1 MTQNDNSKTLYII
14 DTLAEIFRS
23 FYAIQTRLVS
33 SVTGEPTNAI
43 YGFTTTLLK
52 LLTDYKAQYII
63 AAIDMPGDTFR
74 NEMYKEYKG
83 HRRTPPDDLVTQI
96 PRIQQLLETLQ
107 IPVIGKPKLEADD
120 IIASVTQYILDS
132 PDTQDVHVCIISKDK
147 DLEQLLCDRV
157 TMFDLRNEVTI
168 DEAHLLENKGI
179 TPDQVIDTLALMGD
193 TSDNIPGVEGIG
205 LKTAAKLIQEFG
217 SIENIY
223 ANIDQIKGKRRENL
237 EKAQD
242 YISLSQQLVTL
253 KRDADLDFSL
263 EQARFKPPELSKINP
278 LLDQLELKRFYK
290 PLAELASGNTESD
303 QVKTEVK
310 TTRKERLEAMEQEKD
325 AILEEGKFTTAETG
339 DYTAITTEEQLDA
352 LVETLSKQSLIA
364 VDTETDGL
372 NRNSNLCGISF
383 SWKPQ
388 QGVYVPIRTPNPENH
403 LDQETVISKL
413 KPILENAEL
422 PKCGHNLK
430 FDTSIFIRHGVQLR
444 GVVFDTMLASQ
455 LVDPRQPSHNLD
467 NLALLHLKH
476 KMIPLSNL
484 IGDEDDSTSIDKIP
498 LDEVT
503 QYASEDTDIVLQL
516 YHYFKP
522 KLVETETNELVRDIE
537 SPLGPILALME
548 FNGIVC
554 DTEELKKQTEVVEEM
569 VVECEKVIHEL
580 VGYQFNIDSPSRL
593 AEVLFDDIG
602 FKPVRRTKTGK
613 NSTDANVLEA
623 LAAQEDINT
632 PKTSVPRL
640 IIEYRQCRNLQ
651 STYLGHLRHSV
662 NEDTKRIHTHLYQL
676 TTATG
681 RLKSD
686 SPNLQNIPV
695 RSEIGRQLRR
705 VFIAPEGHKLICAD
719 YSQIELRVLAHF
731 SRDPILTEIFTTG
744 LDIHTSVAAEVF
756 KVDPE
761 DVSRDLRD
769 KAKIVNFGIIYGVSP
784 SGLAR
789 RIQGMDVN
797 EARDLITNYKARFP
811 GINEFFQSCV
821 QQALDQG
828 YVSTLTG
835 RRRAI
840 PELFER
846 SRSRQSLGERL
857 AINTVIQGSAAD
869 LIKAAMVKVQHRI
882 DRDDLQMKLLLQIH
896 DELVLE
902 TPINLAEEHAAIVSE
917 EMENA
922 LELNVPLLTETGI
935 GDNWMDAK

>member
-1 MTQNDNSKTLYII
+1 MTPNDSTRTLYII

-33 SVTGEPTNAI
+33 GVTGEPTNAI
-43 YGFTTTLLK
+43 YGFMNAVMK
-52 LLTDYKAQYII
+52 LLTEYKAEYII

-74 NEMYKEYKG
+74 NEMYEEYKE
-83 HRRTPPDDLVTQI
+83 HRSTPPNDLVTQI

-107 IPVIGKPKLEADD
+107 IPVIGKPELEADD

-132 PDTQDVHVCIISKDK
+132 PNTQDVQVCIISKDK
-147 DLEQLLCDRV
+147 DLEQLLCERV
-157 TMFDLRNEVTI
+157 TMLDLRKDVTI
-168 DEAHLLENKGI
+168 DVASLMENKGI
-179 TPDQVIDTLALMGD
+179 TPEQVIDTLALMGD
-193 TSDNIPGVEGIG
+193 TSDNVPGVEGIG

-223 ANIDQIKGKRRENL
+223 ANIDKIKGKRRENL
-237 EKAQD
+237 EKAQE

-263 EQARFKPPELSKINP
+263 EQARFKKPDLSKINP
-278 LLDQLELKRFYK
+278 LLEQLELKRFYN
-290 PLAELASGNTESD
+290 PLAELASGGTVSD
-303 QVKTEVK
+303 QVKTEVQS
-310 TTRKERLEAMEQEKD
+310 TRKERLEAMEKEKE
-325 AILEEGKFTTAETG
+325 AIIEEGKFTTAAAG
-339 DYTAITTEEQLDA
+339 DYSAVTTESELEK
-352 LVETLSKQSLIA
+352 LSETLATQAIIA

-372 NRNSNLCGISF
+372 YRNSALCGISF

-388 QGVYVPIRTPNPENH
+388 HGVYVPIRSPNPESH
-403 LDQETVISKL
+403 LDEETVISKL
-413 KPILENAEL
+413 KPILENPEL
-422 PKCGHNLK
+422 YKCGHNLK
-430 FDTSIFIRHGVQLR
+430 FDASIFIRHGVQLQ

-455 LVDPRQPSHNLD
+455 LADPRKPSHNLD
-467 NLALLHLKH
+467 NLALLHLNH
-476 KMIPLSNL
+476 KMIPLSDL
-484 IGDEDDSTSIDKIP
+484 LGDEEDSISIDKVP
-498 LDEVT
+498 FEDVT
-503 QYASEDTDIVLQL
+503 KYASEDTDIVLQL

-522 KLVETETNELVRDIE
+522 KLEETDTNELIRDIE

-554 DTEELKKQTEVVEEM
+554 DTDELQRHTEIVEKLVVQR
-569 VVECEKVIHEL
+569 EKEIHDL
-580 VGYQFNIDSPSRL
+580 VGYSFNIDSPSRL
-593 AEVLFDDIG
+593 AEILFDDIG

-623 LAAQEDINT
+623 LAAQEDINN

-640 IIEYRQCRNLQ
+640 IIEYRQSRNLQ
-651 STYLGHLRHSV
+651 STYLGNLRHSV
-662 NEDTKRIHTHLYQL
+662 NEDTKRIHTHFYQL

-681 RLKSD
+681 RLQSD

-695 RSEIGRQLRR
+695 RSEIGRQLRK

-731 SRDPILTEIFTTG
+731 SDDPKLVEIFINDM
-744 LDIHTSVAAEVF
+744 DIHTSVAAEVF
-756 KVDPE
+756 KIDPE
-761 DVSRDLRD
+761 DVSREMRD

-789 RIQGMDVN
+789 RIQGMNVN
-797 EARDLITNYKARFP
+797 EARELIEDYKARFP
-811 GINEFFQSCV
+811 GISAFFQDCV

-840 PELFER
+840 PELFE
-846 SRSRQSLGERL
+846 SSQSRQSLGERL
-857 AINTVIQGSAAD
+857 AINTVIQGTAAD

-882 DRDDLQMKLLLQIH
+882 DRDQLEMKLLLQIH

-902 TPINLAEEHAAIVSE
+902 SPIDLIEEHAAIVVE
-917 EMENA
+917 EMESA
-922 LELNVPLLTETGI
+922 LKLNVPLRTETGI

>member
-1 MTQNDNSKTLYII
+1 MTPTDNSKTLYII

-43 YGFTTTLLK
+43 YGFTTTLMK

-63 AAIDMPGDTFR
+63 AAIDMPGGTFR
-74 NEMYKEYKG
+74 NEMYEEYKG

-96 PRIQQLLETLQ
+96 PRIQQVLETLQ
-107 IPVIGKPKLEADD
+107 IPVIGRPELEADD

-132 PDTQDVHVCIISKDK
+132 PDTQDVHVRIISKDK

-157 TMFDLRNEVTI
+157 TMIDLRNDISI
-168 DEAHLLENKGI
+168 DVASLWENKGI

-193 TSDNIPGVEGIG
+193 SSDNVPGVEGIG

-217 SIENIY
+217 SIDNIY
-223 ANIDQIKGKRRENL
+223 ANIDKIKGKRRENL

-242 YISLSQQLVTL
+242 FISLSQQLVTL
-253 KRDADLDFSL
+253 KRDAEL
-263 EQARFKPPELSKINP
+263 EFTMEKARFKTPDMSKINP
-278 LLDQLELKRFYK
+278 LFEELELKRFYK
-290 PLAELASGNTESD
+290 PLTELASGSTVSD
-303 QVKTEVK
+303 QVKAEVK

-325 AILEEGKFTTAETG
+325 AILEEGKFTTAESG
-339 DYTAITTEEQLDA
+339 DYSAITTQEQLHSLA
-352 LVETLSKQSLIA
+352 ETLTTQKIIA

-372 NRNSNLCGISF
+372 YRNSNLCGISF

-388 QGVYVPIRTPNPENH
+388 QGVYVPIRSQNTENH
-403 LDQETVISKL
+403 LDQDTVISKL
-413 KPILENAEL
+413 KPILENPEL

-430 FDTSIFIRHGVQLR
+430 FDASIFIRHGVQLQ

-455 LVDPRQPSHNLD
+455 LVDPRKPSHNLD
-467 NLALLHLKH
+467 NLALLHLNH
-476 KMIPLSNL
+476 KMIPISDLL
-484 IGDEDDSTSIDKIP
+484 GDEEDSTSIDKIP
-498 LDEVT
+498 FEEVT
-503 QYASEDTDIVLQL
+503 LYASEDTDIVLQL

-522 KLVETETNELVRDIE
+522 KLEETDTNELVRDIE

-548 FNGIVC
+548 FNGVVC
-554 DTEELKKQTEVVEEM
+554 DTEELEKQTRSVGQLVIQF
-569 VVECEKVIHEL
+569 EKEIHDL
-580 VGYQFNIDSPSRL
+580 VGYSFNIDSPSRL
-593 AEVLFDDIG
+593 AEILFDDIG

-623 LAAQEDINT
+623 LAAQEDINN
-632 PKTSVPRL
+632 PRTSVPRL
-640 IIEYRQCRNLQ
+640 ILEYRQCRNLQ
-651 STYLGHLRHSV
+651 STYFGNLRHSV
-662 NEDTKRIHTHLYQL
+662 DEQTKRIHTHLYQL

-681 RLKSD
+681 RLQSD

-705 VFIAPEGHKLICAD
+705 VFIAPDGHKLICAD

-731 SRDPILTEIFTTG
+731 SKDPKLTEIFTEG
-744 LDIHTSVAAEVF
+744 MDIHTSVAAEVF
-756 KVDPE
+756 KVEPE
-761 DVSRDLRD
+761 DVSRELRD

-789 RIQGMDVN
+789 RIQGMNVN

-811 GINEFFQSCV
+811 GINAFFQSCV

-840 PELFER
+840 PEIFEP
-846 SRSRQSLGERL
+846 SQSRQSLGERL
-857 AINTVIQGSAAD
+857 AINTVIQGTAAD

-882 DRDDLQMKLLLQIH
+882 DHDQLQLKLLLQIH

-902 TPINLAEEHAAIVSE
+902 TPTKLAEKHAEIVSQ

-922 LELNVPLLTETGI
+922 LKLNVPLLTETGI
-935 GDNWMDAK
+935 GDNWMYAK

>member
-1 MTQNDNSKTLYII
+1 MTSNESTKTLYII

-33 SVTGEPTNAI
+33 GVTGEPTNAI
-43 YGFTTTLLK
+43 YGFMNAVMK
-52 LLTDYKAQYII
+52 LLTDYKAEYII

-74 NEMYKEYKG
+74 NEMYEEYKE
-83 HRRTPPDDLVTQI
+83 HRSTPPNDLVTQI

-107 IPVIGKPKLEADD
+107 IPVIGKPELEADD
-120 IIASVTQYILDS
+120 IIASVAQYILDS

-157 TMFDLRNEVTI
+157 TMLDLRKDVTI
-168 DEAHLLENKGI
+168 DVASLMETKGI
-179 TPDQVIDTLALMGD
+179 TPEQVIDTLALMGD
-193 TSDNIPGVEGIG
+193 TSDNVPGVEGIG

-237 EKAQD
+237 EKAQE

-253 KRDADLDFSL
+253 KRDADIDFSM
-263 EQARFKPPELSKINP
+263 EQARFKKPDLSKINP
-278 LLDQLELKRFYK
+278 LLEQLELKRFYN
-290 PLAELASGNTESD
+290 PLAELASGSTVSD
-303 QVKTEVK
+303 QVKTEVQS
-310 TTRKERLEAMEQEKD
+310 TRKERLEAMEKEKE
-325 AILEEGKFTTAETG
+325 AIIEEGKFTTAATG
-339 DYTAITTEEQLDA
+339 DYTAVTTESELEKLA
-352 LVETLSKQSLIA
+352 ETLETQPIIA

-372 NRNSNLCGISF
+372 YRNSALCGISF
-383 SWKPQ
+383 SWKPHH
-388 QGVYVPIRTPNPENH
+388 GVYVPIRSTNPESH
-403 LDQETVISKL
+403 LDEETVLSKL
-413 KPILENAEL
+413 KPILENPEL

-430 FDTSIFIRHGVQLR
+430 FDASIFIRHGVQLQ

-455 LVDPRQPSHNLD
+455 LADPRKPSHNLD
-467 NLALLHLKH
+467 NLALLHLNH
-476 KMIPLSNL
+476 KMIPISDLL
-484 IGDEDDSTSIDKIP
+484 GDEEDSISIDKVP
-498 LDEVT
+498 FEDVT
-503 QYASEDTDIVLQL
+503 QYASEDTDVVLQL

-522 KLVETETNELVRDIE
+522 KLEETDTNEFIREIE

-548 FNGIVC
+548 FNGIVF
-554 DTEELKKQTEVVEEM
+554 DKEELNRHTEIVDKLVVER
-569 VVECEKVIHEL
+569 EKEIYDL
-580 VGYQFNIDSPSRL
+580 VGYSFNIDSPSRL
-593 AEVLFDDIG
+593 ADILFDDIG
-602 FKPVRRTKTGK
+602 FKPVRKTRTGK

-623 LAAQEDINT
+623 LAAQEDLNN
-632 PKTSVPRL
+632 PKTRVPGL
-640 IIEYRQCRNLQ
+640 IIEYRQSRNLQ
-651 STYLGHLRHSV
+651 STYLGNLRNSV
-662 NEDTKRIHTHLYQL
+662 DDNTKRIHTHFYQL

-681 RLKSD
+681 RLQSD

-695 RSEIGRQLRR
+695 RSEIGRQLRKA
-705 VFIAPEGHKLICAD
+705 FIAPEGHKLICAD

-731 SRDPILTEIFTTG
+731 SDDPKLVDIFTNDM
-744 LDIHTSVAAEVF
+744 DIHTSVAAEVF
-756 KVDPE
+756 KIEPE
-761 DVSRDLRD
+761 DVTREMRD

-789 RIQGMDVN
+789 RIQGMTVN
-797 EARDLITNYKARFP
+797 EAKELITDYKARFP
-811 GINEFFQSCV
+811 GITAFFQDCV

-840 PELFER
+840 PELFET
-846 SRSRQSLGERL
+846 SQSRQSLGERL
-857 AINTVIQGSAAD
+857 AINTVIQGTAAD

-882 DRDDLQMKLLLQIH
+882 DQDQLNMKLLLQIH

-902 TPINLAEEHAAIVSE
+902 SPIDLVEEHAEIVSE

-922 LELNVPLLTETGI
+922 LKLNVPLRTETGI

>member
-1 MTQNDNSKTLYII
+1 MIPNDSSKTLYII

-33 SVTGEPTNAI
+33 GVTGEPTNAI
-43 YGFTTTLLK
+43 YGFMTSVMK
-52 LLTDYKAQYII
+52 LLTDYKAEYII

-74 NEMYKEYKG
+74 NEMYEEYKG

-96 PRIQQLLETLQ
+96 PRIQQVLETLQ
-107 IPVIGKPKLEADD
+107 IPVIGKPELEADD

-157 TMFDLRNEVTI
+157 TMLDLRKDVTI
-168 DEAHLLENKGI
+168 DVASLWEDKGI
-179 TPDQVIDTLALMGD
+179 KPDQVIDTLALMGD
-193 TSDNIPGVEGIG
+193 TSDNVPGVEGIG

-237 EKAQD
+237 EKAQE

-263 EQARFKPPELSKINP
+263 EQARFKKPDLSKINP
-278 LLDQLELKRFYK
+278 LLEQLELKRFYN
-290 PLAELASGNTESD
+290 PLAELASGSTVSE

-310 TTRKERLEAMEQEKD
+310 STRKERLEAMEKEKES
-325 AILEEGKFTTAETG
+325 IIEEGKFTTAATG
-339 DYTAITTEEQLDA
+339 DYTAVTTESELEKLA
-352 LVETLSKQSLIA
+352 ETLATQPIIA

-372 NRNSNLCGISF
+372 YRNSALCGISF

-388 QGVYVPIRTPNPENH
+388 QGVYVPIRSPNPESH
-403 LDQETVISKL
+403 LDEETVIAKL
-413 KPILENAEL
+413 KPILENPEL

-430 FDTSIFIRHGVQLR
+430 FDASIFVWHGVQLQ

-467 NLALLHLKH
+467 NLALLHLNH
-476 KMIPLSNL
+476 KMIPLSDL
-484 IGDEDDSTSIDKIP
+484 LGDKEDSISIDKVP
-498 LDEVT
+498 YEDVT
-503 QYASEDTDIVLQL
+503 KYASEDTDIVLQL
-516 YHYFKP
+516 YHFFKP
-522 KLVETETNELVRDIE
+522 KLEETETNELVREIE
-537 SPLGPILALME
+537 SPLGPVLALME

-554 DTEELKKQTEVVEEM
+554 DTEELEKQSNVVRDLVGERER
-569 VVECEKVIHEL
+569 EIHEL
-580 VGYQFNIDSPSRL
+580 VGYAFNIDSPAQL
-593 AEVLFDDIG
+593 AEILFDEIG
-602 FKPVRRTKTGK
+602 FKPVRRTKGGK
-613 NSTDANVLEA
+613 RSTDVTVLETLA
-623 LAAQEDINT
+623 LQEDVND
-632 PKTSVPRL
+632 PKTTVPRL
-640 IIEYRQCRNLQ
+640 IVEYRQYRKLQ
-651 STYLGHLRHSV
+651 STYFGQLRNSV
-662 NEDTKRIHTHLYQL
+662 DKQTKRIHTHLYQL

-686 SPNLQNIPV
+686 GPNLQNIPV
-695 RSEIGRQLRR
+695 RTEIGRQLRR
-705 VFIAPEGHKLICAD
+705 AFRAPEGHKLICAD

-731 SRDPILTEIFTTG
+731 SEDPKLVEIFTNDM
-744 LDIHTSVAAEVF
+744 DIHTSVAAEVF
-756 KVDPE
+756 KIEPD
-761 DVSRDLRD
+761 DVSREMRD

-789 RIQGMDVN
+789 RIQGMNVN
-797 EARDLITNYKARFP
+797 EARDLITDYKARFP
-811 GINEFFQSCV
+811 GITQFFQDCV
-821 QQALDQG
+821 QHALDQG

-840 PELFER
+840 PELFEP
-846 SRSRQSLGERL
+846 SQSRQSLGERL
-857 AINTVIQGSAAD
+857 AINTVIQGTAAD

-882 DRDDLQMKLLLQIH
+882 DRDKLNMKLLLQIH

-902 TPINLAEEHAAIVSE
+902 SPIDLVEEHAVIVSE

-922 LELNVPLLTETGI
+922 LKLNVPLRTETGI